1 MYSPQHLFKILCNL
15 KAASLH
21 ECKWRFPCHSC
32 AYLKQECLALTDAQ
46 AHHDFLRVVLCGLT
60 KGKITPAVVLVGVFK
75 CEVHLE
81 LSCSRCYGLVC
92 RLTHVKIWLERLWC
106 GSGGVLTWLM
116 CCRWAGRPW
125 DMGGTHLHG
134 EPLGVGAWPC
144 GLEILY
150 GLGTLLCLPLPW
162 GDAEIYW
169 QCEKR
174 KLLDWN
180 QEWW

>member
-81 LSCSRCYGLVC
+81 LSCSRRYGLVC
-92 RLTHVKIWLERLWC
+92 RLTHVKIWLERL
-106 GSGGVLTWLM
+106 
-116 CCRWAGRPW
+116 
-125 DMGGTHLHG
+125 
-134 EPLGVGAWPC
+134 
-144 GLEILY
+144 
-150 GLGTLLCLPLPW
+150 
-162 GDAEIYW
+162 
-169 QCEKR
+169 
-174 KLLDWN
+174 
-180 QEWW
+180 